1 MNFKK
6 VISLIV
12 FLFLLLI
19 TPKNVFAQENF
30 ATDITVDY
38 KFELNGTTTVTHK
51 ITLENLF
58 SNIYATSYKLI
69 LDNIDPQNARAYEG
83 GKELKLTSVKDGS
96 STVLLTEFNDSIV
109 GKGKIRNFEIT
120 FDNKSFAVRTG
131 EVWEISIPR
140 LSLEDNFRNYSVRL
154 LVPTAFGNEAY
165 MSPKPSR
172 LEKSEGYLIYSYSK
186 DLVSKTGITAGFG
199 SFQVFNFS
207 LNYHLENP
215 LNKKV
220 FTEIALPPDTA
231 QQKVYY
237 QEIIPEP
244 ANIYVDTDGNWLAQ
258 YNLEPRQRIDVA
270 TKGSVQIFATT
281 RPFPKPSGESLQENL
296 KETQYWQVNNPRIK
310 ELAAKYKTPKE
321 IYDFVWQSLSYD
333 YQRVRPNVER
343 LGAISALESPS
354 MAICMEFTDLFIAI
368 ARAAGI
374 PAREINGYAYT
385 ENPLIQPLSLV
396 ADVLHAWPEYW
407 NNELNAWV
415 PVDPTW
421 ASTTGGVDFFNKLD
435 LRHFTFV
442 IHGKDA
448 TKPYAPGSYKLG
460 SNPQKD
466 VFVSFGQLLSDRVS
480 QPEITAEVKKGYAF
494 MPEIINVSIKNLG
507 PAAFY
512 NINPRI
518 LFDGLQVK
526 LENIEVL
533 PPFATYTTKINVPF
547 SFLGGKTP
555 NFVTVDVEDKR
566 INIPTNKN
574 QMILMNLLVIFIIIS
589 LSTVLILIKLGKIKF
604 DSIISKLKNVWLKI
618 KDVPKSIFKNSKN
631 TPNT

>member
-6 VISLIV
+6 IIFLV
-12 FLFLLLI
+12 FFFFLLLI
-19 TPKNVFAQENF
+19 TPKDVFAQENF

-38 KFELNGTTTVTHK
+38 KFELNGTTTVTHR

-69 LDNIDPQNARAYEG
+69 LDNIDPQNARAYES
-83 GKELKLTSVKDGS
+83 GKELKLTSMKDGS
-96 STVLLTEFNDSIV
+96 STVLLTEFNDSVV

-120 FDNKSFAVRTG
+120 FDNKSFAVRAG

-140 LSLEDNFRNYSVRL
+140 LSSEDNFRNYSVRL
-154 LVPTAFGNEAY
+154 LIPTGFGNEAY

-172 LEKSEGYLIYSYSK
+172 LEKSEGYLIYSHGK

-215 LNKKV
+215 LNKKAS
-220 FTEIALPPDTA
+220 TEIALPPDTA

-258 YNLEPRQRIDVA
+258 YNLGPRQRIDVA
-270 TKGSVQIFATT
+270 AKGSVQIFATT
-281 RPFPKPSGESLQENL
+281 RPFPKPSSESLQENL
-296 KETQYWQVNNPRIK
+296 KETQYWQTSNPRIK
-310 ELAAKYKTPKE
+310 ELAGKYKTAKE

-333 YQRVRPNVER
+333 YERVRPNVER

-368 ARAAGI
+368 ARSAGI

-385 ENPLIQPLSLV
+385 ENPQIQPLSLV

-407 NNELNAWV
+407 NAELNAWT

-466 VFVSFGQLLSDRVS
+466 VFVSFGQLSSDRVS
-480 QPEITAEVKKGYAF
+480 QPEIKAEIKKGYPF
-494 MPEIINVSIKNLG
+494 MSEFINVSIKNLG

-512 NINPRI
+512 NLSPRV
-518 LFDGLQVK
+518 LFDGVQVK

-547 SFLGGKTP
+547 SFLGGNTP
-555 NFVTVDVEDKR
+555 NFVTVDVENKR
-566 INIPTNKN
+566 INISTNKN
-574 QMILMNLLVIFIIIS
+574 QMILMNLLIIFIIIS
-589 LSTVLILIKLGKIKF
+589 LATVLILIKLGKIKF
-604 DSIISKLKNVWLKI
+604 DSIISKLKALLLKVINVT
-618 KDVPKSIFKNSKN
+618 KSFFKNPKN
-631 TPNT
+631 PPNP

>member
-1 MNFKK
+1 MF
-6 VISLIV
+6 VIFFFLL
-12 FLFLLLI
+12 FLFFPI
-19 TPKNVFAQENF
+19 TASAQENF
-30 ATDITVDY
+30 ATDVTVDY
-38 KFELNGTTTVTHK
+38 KFDLDGTTTVTHK
-51 ITLENLF
+51 IVLENLF

-83 GKELKLTSVKDGS
+83 GKELKITSMKDAS
-96 STVLLTEFNDSIV
+96 STVLLTEFTDSVV
-109 GKGKIRNFEIT
+109 GKGKVRNFELT

-140 LSLEDNFRNYSVRL
+140 LSTEGSFRNYSVRL
-154 LVPTAFGNEAY
+154 LVPAAFGNQAY
-165 MSPKPSR
+165 MSPQPSSTD
-172 LEKSEGYLIYSYSK
+172 KAGDYVIYSYSK

-199 SFQVFNFS
+199 SFQVFNFN

-215 LNKKV
+215 LNKKAY
-220 FTEIALPPDTA
+220 TEIALPPDTA
-231 QQKVYY
+231 QQKIYY
-237 QEIIPEP
+237 QEIVPEP
-244 ANIYVDTDGNWLAQ
+244 ANIYVDADGNWLAQ
-258 YNLEPRQRIDVA
+258 YNLDPRQRIDVQA
-270 TKGSVQIFATT
+270 KGSVQIFATT
-281 RPFPKPSGESLQENL
+281 RPFPKPSSESLQENL
-296 KETQYWQVNNPRIK
+296 KETQYWQVSDQKIK
-310 ELAAKYKTPKE
+310 ELAQRLKTPKA
-321 IYDFVWQSLSYD
+321 IYDYVWQNLSYD
-333 YQRVRPNVER
+333 YARVRPNVER
-343 LGAISALESPS
+343 LGAVGALDSPKT
-354 MAICMEFTDLFIAI
+354 AICMEYTDLFIAI

-385 ENPLIQPLSLV
+385 ENPQIQPLSLV

-407 NNELNAWV
+407 NSEINAWT

-442 IHGKDA
+442 VHGKDS

-480 QPEITAEVKKGYAF
+480 QPEIKAEIKKGYLF
-494 MPEIINVSIKNLG
+494 MPEVITISIKNLG

-512 NINPRI
+512 NLNPHI
-518 LFDGLQVK
+518 LFDGKEVK
-526 LENIEVL
+526 VENVEVL
-533 PPFATYTTKINVPF
+533 PPLATYLTKISVPF

-555 NFVTVDVEDKR
+555 NFVTVEVEDKR

-589 LSTVLILIKLGKIKF
+589 VSTVLILIRLGKIKF
-604 DSIISKLKNVWLKI
+604 DSIISRLKKVWLKI
-618 KDVPKSIFKNSKN
+618 KDVPKSLFKNSKN
-631 TPNT
+631 QTNP